1 MQEAQPIRVR
11 LAPSPTGPPH
21 VGNAYIGLFDYVF
34 ARQAGGAFVLRI
46 EDTDRERS
54 TRESEEAILEA
65 FRWVGLQWDEGP
77 DVGGPY
83 GPYRQSERVAAY
95 REHAQRL
102 LEGGHAYRC
111 FCTAER
117 LAELRKRKQAPG
129 VPLGYDRLC
138 RGLDEQEAARRL
150 AGGAAHTVRLKV
162 PLEGETTFTDLI
174 RGPVTV
180 SNAQIDD
187 QVLLKSDGYPTY
199 HLANVVDDHLMEIT
213 HVIRA
218 EEWISSTPKH
228 MLLYQAFGWEP
239 PVFIHMPLLRNAD
252 KSKISKRKNPTSL
265 LWYQAQGYLP
275 EALLNFLA
283 LMGWSL
289 GEDREVF
296 GIEEMIRDFSWDRV
310 KTSGP
315 VFDLQKLDWLNGE
328 YLRRMAP
335 EEVLQRILQEPYT
348 RRTDQP
354 ASKLLRIVRLAQER
368 MKRLAEFD
376 QLTSFF
382 FEREPYDAQELV
394 PKRHNTP
401 FVREA
406 LAAVCDALQR
416 TEDWSAAPLEAATAA
431 VAEERRWERGAVYM
445 ALRVAVTCRRV
456 STPLFETM
464 EIIGRQEC
472 LARVDAAIEAAARLT

>member
-1 MQEAQPIRVR
+1 
-11 LAPSPTGPPH
+11 
-21 VGNAYIGLFDYVF
+21 
-34 ARQAGGAFVLRI
+34 
-46 EDTDRERS
+46 
-54 TRESEEAILEA
+54 
-65 FRWVGLQWDEGP
+65 
-77 DVGGPY
+77 
-83 GPYRQSERVAAY
+83 
-95 REHAQRL
+95 
-102 LEGGHAYRC
+102 
-111 FCTAER
+111 
-117 LAELRKRKQAPG
+117 
-129 VPLGYDRLC
+129 
-138 RGLDEQEAARRL
+138 
-150 AGGAAHTVRLKV
+150 
-162 PLEGETTFTDLI
+162 
-174 RGPVTV
+174 
-180 SNAQIDD
+180 
-187 QVLLKSDGYPTY
+187 
-199 HLANVVDDHLMEIT
+199 
-213 HVIRA
+213 
-218 EEWISSTPKH
+218 
-228 MLLYQAFGWEP
+228 
-239 PVFIHMPLLRNAD
+239 
-252 KSKISKRKNPTSL
+252 
-265 LWYQAQGYLP
+265 
-275 EALLNFLA
+275 
-283 LMGWSL
+283 MGWSL

-296 GIEEMIRDFSWDRV
+296 GIEEMTRDFSWERV

-335 EEVLQRILQEPYT
+335 EEVLQRLLQEPYT

-354 ASKLLRIVRLAQER
+354 AGKLLRVVRLAQER

-406 LAAVCDALQR
+406 LAAVRDALQR

-472 LARVDAAIEAAARLT
+472 LARVDAAIEAAARLA